1 MNKKLI
7 TSINE
12 IQNALNEANVRN
24 FNLPQIV
31 VVGEQSTGKSSVLE
45 SIVGIDFLP
54 KGTGIVT
61 RRPLVL
67 QLIRIKVP
75 KTEEQTILENQYKPY
90 ATFQHTGEKKFYDF
104 NNVSHEIANET
115 KRSVEGK
122 NVSSKEI
129 ILRIFSTE
137 VTNLT
142 LVDLPGLT
150 QNPIKDQPKNISEQ
164 IEKLVLNYITKS
176 KSLILTIIP
185 GNQDI
190 ANSRSILLAK
200 RVDPKGKRTLGVL
213 TKIDIMDKET
223 DIIDVLNGKQLP
235 LKYGYVPV
243 INRSQH
249 EINNNI
255 SPKQARVNEKKFFQN
270 HFKYST
276 ISDRCGVEFL
286 TKKLSK
292 LFKKHIKK
300 QLPKVRTEVY
310 NQIIKLNQQLQ
321 QLGSN
326 IENKKPFVLTQLIN
340 HFTQSYIQEV
350 DGKQLNQLTNNNSNN
365 NNNNNGLNQSINNNI
380 NQINNNQIL
389 PTKMHINHVFHKIFA
404 EFINNINPRKNLLRN
419 QVRILL
425 TNTKGT
431 KSTLFL
437 PENSFELLVKKK
449 IELLRKPALE
459 CSQRVLTVLIKAITR
474 SIKIKELER
483 FPILKKKLIKKSTQF
498 LKQLLQNTK
507 EFVNDLIDIELAFI
521 DTSHPDFIP
530 PTELIKNNISVRNS
544 QNDTVTNQ
552 NYPNNI
558 YKKKKLKPNKNKLGF
573 KRNSNKNNKDKEK
586 EKELLKIDNN
596 NNFPMMKMPN
606 EMKDPIINENS
617 EKEVELIMNLMEN
630 YFSIVKKKVQDT
642 IPKSVM
648 HFLITDSK
656 SSLLKYL
663 SEHLYNNEK
672 IDYLLAEDEDVAKRR
687 KICIKELEGFE
698 KSSQILS
705 QLDLKLN

>member
-7 TSINE
+7 SSINE

-75 KTEEQTILENQYKPY
+75 KNEEQTTINNNYKPF

-104 NNVSHEIANET
+104 NNVSQEIANET

-122 NVSSKEI
+122 NISSKEI
-129 ILRIFSTE
+129 ILRIFSTQ

-150 QNPIKDQPKNISEQ
+150 QNPIKNQPKNISDQ

-176 KSLILTIIP
+176 KSLILTVIP
-185 GNQDI
+185 ANQDI

-213 TKIDIMDKET
+213 TKIDLMDKET
-223 DIIDVLNGKQLP
+223 DIVDVLNGSQLP

-243 INRSQH
+243 INRSQQ
-249 EINNNI
+249 EINDNI
-255 SPKQARVNEKKFFQN
+255 SPLQARANEKKFFQN
-270 HFKYST
+270 HSKYSNL
-276 ISDRCGVEFL
+276 SDRCGVSFL

-310 NQIIKLNQQLQ
+310 NQIIRLNKELQ
-321 QLGSN
+321 QMGNN
-326 IENKKPFVLTQLIN
+326 IENKKPFVLTQLMN

-350 DGKQLNQLTNNNSNN
+350 DGKQMNQLTNNNNK
-365 NNNNNGLNQSINNNI
+365 NGLNSNS
-380 NQINNNQIL
+380 NQIL
-389 PTKMHINHVFHKIFA
+389 PTKMHINHVFHKIFS
-404 EFINNINPRKNLLRN
+404 EFINNINPKKNLQKN

-459 CSQRVLTVLIKAITR
+459 CSQRVLTVLLKAVSQGIE
-474 SIKIKELER
+474 IKELER
-483 FPILKKKLIKKSTQF
+483 FPILKKKLIKKSKQF
-498 LKQLLQNTK
+498 LKQLLENTK
-507 EFVNDLIDIELAFI
+507 EFINDLIDIELAFI

-530 PTELIKNNISVRNS
+530 PTELIKHNLHAKES
-544 QNDTVTNQ
+544 QNYTNNHYQ
-552 NYPNNI
+552 
-558 YKKKKLKPNKNKLGF
+558 KKVKQ
-573 KRNSNKNNKDKEK
+573 KNNKLNFKRGSSKNTKEK
-586 EKELLKIDNN
+586 KREKDLLKNDENDNN
-596 NNFPMMKMPN
+596 FTLMKMPN

-617 EKEVELIMNLMEN
+617 EKEVELIMELMTN

-648 HFLITDSK
+648 RFLITDSK
-656 SSLLKYL
+656 QKLLKHL
-663 SEHLYNNEK
+663 SEHLFNSEK
-672 IDYLLAEDEDVAKRR
+672 IDYLLAEDEGLAKRR
-687 KICIKELEGFE
+687 KICMKELEGFE

-705 QLDLKLN
+705 KLDLKLN